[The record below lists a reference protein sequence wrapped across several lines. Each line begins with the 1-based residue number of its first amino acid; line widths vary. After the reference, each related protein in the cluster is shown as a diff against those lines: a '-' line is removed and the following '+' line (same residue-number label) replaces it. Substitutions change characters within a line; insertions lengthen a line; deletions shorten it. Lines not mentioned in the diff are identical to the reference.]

1 MEFQPN
7 PDGYL
12 ALEDFAIYMHTEI
25 VIPVKKQFDFQSV
38 LQSHGWV
45 DLLPNK
51 YDERECSFS
60 RPLRLTSNR
69 VVHLIVSSPNNIS
82 PDILINI
89 EYKNKIS
96 AIDQEEIKRKSIYM
110 LRLNENLDGFYSL
123 CRNKGNPWKSLTQG
137 KGYLL
142 RSPDIFEDLVK
153 VICTTNIQWAGT
165 KRMVGELVEK
175 YGSSFPMDESLKTF
189 PSPRDISDIPLL
201 EFKSNVHLGYRA
213 DYVYL
218 LAKQIE
224 DENFLTNKLLDES
237 ISTDELKNYL
247 MSIKGIG
254 NYAAS
259 TMLMLL
265 GRYDH
270 VPVDTVFRD
279 FMKAKYFQNK
289 PFTEEKGLQIF
300 DAWGK
305 WKYLAYWYEM
315 VNHRKSGD
323 I

>member
-1 MEFQPN
+1 
-7 PDGYL
+7 
-12 ALEDFAIYMHTEI
+12 MHTEI
-25 VIPVKKQFDFQSV
+25 SLPVMKPFDFKSV

-60 RPLRLTSNR
+60 RPLKLASKR
-69 VVHLIVSSPNNIS
+69 VIHLNVSSSFIRRPY
-82 PDILINI
+82 ILINI
-89 EYKNKIS
+89 EHKNMIS
-96 AIDQEEIKRKSIYM
+96 AIDLEEIKRKIIYM
-110 LRLNENLDGFYSL
+110 LRLNETMEDFYSL
-123 CRNKGNPWKSLTQG
+123 CKNKGYPWKQLKQG

-153 VICTTNIQWAGT
+153 VICTTNIQWSGT
-165 KRMVGELVEK
+165 KRMVSGLVDK
-175 YGSSFPMDESLKTF
+175 FGCSFSNDDSLKTF
-189 PSPRDISDIPLL
+189 PSPRAMSDIPLL
-201 EFKSNVHLGYRA
+201 EFKSEVQLGYRA

-224 DENFLTNKLLDES
+224 DGSFLTNYLLDES
-237 ISTDELKNYL
+237 ASTDELKKYL
-247 MSIKGIG
+247 MSVKGIG
-254 NYAAS
+254 DYAAS

-270 VPVDTVFRD
+270 IPVDTVFRD

-315 VNHRKSGD
+315 INFYNSD
-323 I
+323 NT